1 MADPTGKMSTR
12 WEWRT
17 FGHSFGA
24 AEAAFATLTPG
35 AIQESDE
42 LYLVGTDA
50 DTVKVRFELLDVKT
64 LREVDAVGLERWEPV
79 LKATIPIAA
88 EDVGRVLDALRVE
101 RPTLERES
109 YSLEQFLTEIVAP
122 ADGVCQV
129 QVHKRRARYT
139 VAGAQAELT
148 DVVADGHETR
158 TIAVESE
165 DPALVRAAIE
175 ELGLTG
181 YVNTAYPR
189 GITALLEERPA
200 RYAVIDIGTN
210 SVKFH
215 VGERDAAGEWQDV
228 MDRAVVTRLGE
239 GLGETGE
246 IGSAALDRTVAAIV
260 EMVDDAKRSG
270 VLAIAAVGT
279 AGMRSATNSD
289 AVVAAIEER
298 AGVAVTVISGDEE
311 ARLAFLATKA
321 RLRLGSG
328 TAVVF
333 DTGGGSTQF
342 TFTHDDRID
351 ERFSL
356 EAGAVR
362 YTERF
367 GLDRAVSA
375 GALADAKA
383 AIAADLAR
391 LDGRPR
397 ADALVAMGGTVT
409 NITAVMH
416 ELATYDPDVV
426 SRSVVDLS
434 EVDRQIELYRSRD
447 AAGRRGIVGLQPA
460 RADVILGG
468 ACIVRVVMELLGHE
482 SLTVSDRGLRHGL
495 LVERFGA

>member
-1 MADPTGKMSTR
+1 MGETSTR

-17 FGHSFGA
+17 FGRSFGG
-24 AEAAFATLTPG
+24 AEAAFAALTPG

-42 LYLVGTDA
+42 VYLVGTGA

-64 LREVDAVGLERWEPV
+64 LREVDAAGLERWEPV
-79 LKATIPIAA
+79 LKAPIPIAA
-88 EDVGRVLDALRVE
+88 ADVGRVMDALGAE
-101 RPTLERES
+101 RPTLDRES
-109 YSLEQFLTEIVAP
+109 YSLEQFLTEVVAP
-122 ADGVCQV
+122 AGSVRQV
-129 QVHKRRARYT
+129 PVHKRRARYT

-148 DVVADGHETR
+148 DVVADGRETK

-165 DPALVRAAIE
+165 DPALVRAAID

-189 GITALLEERPA
+189 GLAALLEERPA

-215 VGERDAAGEWQDV
+215 VGERDGAGQWHDV

-279 AGMRSATNSD
+279 AGMRSATNGD
-289 AVVAAIEER
+289 AVVAAIQER

-321 RLRLGSG
+321 RLGLGSG

-367 GLDRAVSA
+367 GLDRAVSP

-383 AIAADLAR
+383 AIAADLAQ

-416 ELATYDPDVV
+416 ELAIYDPDVV
-426 SRSVVDLS
+426 SGSVIDLT

-447 AAGRRGIVGLQPA
+447 AADRRGIVGLQPA

-468 ACIVRVVMELLGHE
+468 ALIVRVVLQLLGHQ

-495 LVERFGA
+495 LVERFRA